1 MLIIPAID
9 ILNNKVA
16 RLTKGDFNKAKY
28 YDTTPLE
35 IARKYEEAGFQW
47 LHIVDLGATLDK
59 KINILPVLK
68 EIKNNTGLKL
78 EFGGGIRNSSQVKDA
93 LNAGADRIVIGSLS
107 IKNKAAFAEIVDEYG
122 ADKFVVALD
131 SYNERILVKGWTED
145 SGVSIYEHIDY
156 CKELGI
162 DTFLCTDISRDG
174 TLTGSNTQLYGK
186 ILEYSPDIKLIA
198 SGGIGS
204 IHDVL
209 VLSQLNIYA
218 VIVGKAI
225 YENKINIKDLAKIGS
240 KENNTLS

>member
-16 RLTKGDFNKAKY
+16 RLTKGDFDKAKY
-28 YDTTPLE
+28 YDTTPLA

-59 KINILPVLK
+59 KINVLPIIR
-68 EIKNNTGLKL
+68 EIKNYTGIKV
-78 EFGGGIRNSSQVKDA
+78 EFGGGIRNLSQVEEVFK
-93 LNAGADRIVIGSLS
+93 AGADRIVIGSLS
-107 IKNKAAFAEIVDEYG
+107 IRDKNTFERIVELYG
-122 ADKFVVALD
+122 AEKIVVALD
-131 SYNERILVKGWTED
+131 SYNEKIFIKGWTED
-145 SGVSIYEHIDY
+145 SGVSIYEHINY

-162 DTFLCTDISRDG
+162 NIFLCTDISRDG
-174 TLTGSNTQLYGK
+174 TLTGSNTQLYRK
-186 ILEYSPDIKLIA
+186 IMEYNSDIKLIA

-209 VLSQLNIYA
+209 MLSQLNVYA
-218 VIVGKAI
+218 VVVGKAI

-240 KENNTLS
+240 KENNTVS

>member
-16 RLTKGDFNKAKY
+16 RLTKGDFNKVKY
-28 YDTTPLE
+28 YETTPLA

-59 KINILPVLK
+59 NINILPTIR
-68 EIKNNTGLKL
+68 EIKNYTGLKV
-78 EFGGGIRNSSQVKDA
+78 EFGGGIRNSSQIEEI
-93 LNAGADRIVIGSLS
+93 LQAGADRIVIGSLS
-107 IKNKAAFAEIVDEYG
+107 IRDKNTFERMVELYG
-122 ADKFVVALD
+122 AEKIVVALD
-131 SYNERILVKGWTED
+131 SYNEKIFIKGWTED
-145 SGVSIYEHIDY
+145 SGVPIYEHINY
-156 CKELGI
+156 CKGLGI
-162 DTFLCTDISRDG
+162 NIFLCTDISRDG
-174 TLTGSNTQLYGK
+174 TMTGSNTQLYKK
-186 ILEYSPDIKLIA
+186 IMEYSTDIRLIA

-209 VLSQLNIYA
+209 VLSQLDIYA
-218 VIVGKAI
+218 IVVGKAI